1 MQALVHSSL
10 SAIDASDWNALVGET
25 NPFLRYEFLHA
36 LEAHDCLR
44 LWGWLPQYLCVFEGE
59 QLVGAAPMYLKDN
72 SYGEFVFDWAW
83 AEAYARHGL
92 QYYPKL
98 VVAVP
103 YTPVTG
109 QRLLVNANH
118 PQADLIRH
126 ALHEGALSH
135 AKQLEVSSLH
145 WLFTN
150 EADTDFLEQQGLM
163 RRTGCQFHWHNAG
176 YQRFDDYLAVLTSK
190 KRKQVRRER
199 RLVDEAGIE
208 VELLH
213 GRDTTEAH
221 WETFYEFYCSTFARK
236 SGHPTLSKA
245 FFIAL
250 SQDMP
255 DAVVLVLAKHEGRY
269 VAGTFNLRGSN
280 ALFGRHWGCHESFSG
295 LHFELCYYRLIDY
308 CIEHG
313 LARFEAGAQGEHKI
327 SRGFLP
333 QATWSAHWLAH
344 PDFSDAV
351 SNFLKHEHGGMQD
364 YMQVLNEHSP
374 YKTNK

>member
-1 MQALVHSSL
+1 MQVLVHSSL
-10 SAIDASDWNALVGET
+10 SAIDAADWNALVGES

-36 LEAHDCLR
+36 LEQHDCL
-44 LWGWLPQYLCVFEGE
+44 LPWGWLPQYLCVIDGE
-59 QLVGAAPMYLKDN
+59 KLVGAAPMYLKEN

-109 QRLLVNANH
+109 PRLLVDVSH
-118 PQADLIRH
+118 PQADLIRR

-145 WLFTN
+145 WLFTDDD
-150 EADTDFLEQQGLM
+150 DTDFLEQHGLM

-176 YQRFDDYLAVLTSK
+176 YKTFDDYLAVLTSK
-190 KRKQVRRER
+190 KRKQVKRER
-199 RLVDEAGIE
+199 RLVDDAGIE

-221 WETFYEFYCSTFARK
+221 WNTFYEFYCSTFARK
-236 SGHPTLSKA
+236 SGHPTLTKD

-250 SQDMP
+250 SQSMP

-269 VAGTFNLRGSN
+269 VAGTFNLRGDD

-313 LARFEAGAQGEHKI
+313 LARFEAGAQGEHKL

-333 QATWSAHWLAH
+333 QATWSAHWLAQ
-344 PDFSDAV
+344 PDFSDAI
-351 SNFLKHEHGGMQD
+351 SNFLEHEHGGIQD
-364 YMQVLNEHSP
+364 YMEVLNEHSP
-374 YKTNK
+374 YKSDN

>member
-1 MQALVHSSL
+1 
-10 SAIDASDWNALVGET
+10 
-25 NPFLRYEFLHA
+25 
-36 LEAHDCLR
+36 
-44 LWGWLPQYLCVFEGE
+44 
-59 QLVGAAPMYLKDN
+59 MYLKDN

-83 AEAYARHGL
+83 ADAYARHGL

-109 QRLLVNANH
+109 PRLLVDASH
-118 PQADLIRH
+118 PQAALIRK

-150 EADTDFLEQQGLM
+150 DADTDFLEQQGLM

-176 YQRFDDYLAVLTSK
+176 YRSFDDYLAVLTSK
-190 KRKQVRRER
+190 KRKQVKRER
-199 RLVDEAGIE
+199 RLVNEAGIE

-221 WETFYEFYCSTFARK
+221 WDVFYDFYCSTFARK
-236 SGHPTLSKA
+236 SGHPTLSKD

-250 SQDMP
+250 SRSMP
-255 DAVVLVLAKHEGRY
+255 DAVVLVLAKREGRY
-269 VAGTFNLRGSN
+269 VAGTFNLRGSDT
-280 ALFGRHWGCHESFSG
+280 LFGRHWGCHASFSG

-313 LARFEAGAQGEHKI
+313 LARFEAGAQGEHKL

-333 QATWSAHWLAH
+333 QATWSTHWLAH

-351 SNFLKHEHGGMQD
+351 SNFLEHEHGGMQD
-364 YMQVLNEHSP
+364 YMEVLNEHSP
-374 YKTNK
+374 YKQVDD